1 MEDIR
6 KQTWAKLVA
15 MVVAIISG
23 FVLVVTGAASVAF
36 GTVPETQFKQS
47 EMEKAIQNQILE
59 GYGNYLIQDTGVL
72 DLEDDQ
78 KDQVAWDGLDGGNIR
93 YSVLRES
100 TDTGAASVLY
110 TNDATIT
117 KDSAQA
123 VVKVP
128 QASYSSYKMTQV
140 TMWSLLTGY
149 ANHNWYWEDGWRSRE
164 MTGIVYNKED
174 GLFYGKGATGN
185 YYLLSSFVRYN
196 DSVTTDVSSG
206 TTDSSNTEEASS
218 ELTSSRTD
226 IAGNYY
232 SLDSMA
238 TDGSAHYEYGNGQTL
253 KPEKIESWIRQAN
266 LFAFDGYEC
275 VFSEESKS
283 YPAIESVESIPSDKK
298 LIVGEYSILD
308 DGTIEYNAS
317 TLQGEQIYNYVIC
330 LSAKDPLGSTSMLKS
345 DVKDYMNDVHTL
357 TARICSFR
365 KTSGLWVILSALI
378 CVASFVFLMQA
389 AGRRKKDDEIHL
401 TWLDKVP
408 YGIMLTGM
416 GMVAVGCIGGA
427 MICVEAWFGMY
438 ITLGLGVALIL
449 ILLFAAEA
457 FTLLAFMSTATRVKA
472 KQFWNY
478 TICHQL
484 CRPFRWMIQQI
495 RENTKLS
502 VRVGIAIGILTF
514 VEMLVIA
521 GTDYDSGVEMMLFF
535 LYKCFEIPFVFS
547 IAFQIR
553 KAIDG
558 GRRMVRGDYSQPID
572 TKHMRGIFKE
582 HADNLNNLGQGI
594 SRAVDEQMKSE
605 RFKTELITNV
615 SHDIKTP
622 LTSIINYVDLM
633 EKEEIDNPKVQEY
646 LEVLDRQSARLK
658 KLIEDLMEASKAS
671 TGNIKVEL
679 EKCDATVMLTQIV
692 GEFEDRAKKNALDIV
707 VSSPEPPAN
716 IMADG
721 RHLWRVIDN
730 LMSNIC
736 KYAQPGTRV
745 YIDLE
750 KFNGMVIM
758 TFRNTSRYQ
767 LNISSEELMERF
779 VRGDSSRN
787 TEGSGL
793 GLSIAQSLTA
803 LMGGNFAI
811 QIDGDLFK
819 AILSFDEC
827 E

>member
-1 MEDIR
+1 
-6 KQTWAKLVA
+6 
-15 MVVAIISG
+15 MVV
-23 FVLVVTGAASVAF
+23 
-36 GTVPETQFKQS
+36 TVP
-47 EMEKAIQNQILE
+47 M
-59 GYGNYLIQDTGVL
+59 
-72 DLEDDQ
+72 
-78 KDQVAWDGLDGGNIR
+78 
-93 YSVLRES
+93 
-100 TDTGAASVLY
+100 
-110 TNDATIT
+110 
-117 KDSAQA
+117 
-123 VVKVP
+123 
-128 QASYSSYKMTQV
+128 ASYSSYKMTQV

-149 ANHNWYWEDGWRSRE
+149 ADHNWYWEDGGRSRE
-164 MTGIVYNKED
+164 MDGVVYNKED

-185 YYLLSSFVRYN
+185 YYLMSSFVRYDN
-196 DSVTTDVSSG
+196 SVTTDASTDTSDGAETEDTSSG
-206 TTDSSNTEEASS
+206 MDT
-218 ELTSSRTD
+218 
-226 IAGNYY
+226 AGTYY

-238 TDGSAHYEYGNGQTL
+238 TDGSAHYQYGDDLTL
-253 KPEKIESWIRQAN
+253 EPEKIESWIKQGS
-266 LFAFDGYEC
+266 LLEFDGYDC
-275 VFSEESKS
+275 AFADDSKS
-283 YPAIESVESIPSDKK
+283 YPVIESVDSIPSDKK

-317 TLQGEQIYNYVIC
+317 TLQGETIYNYQIC
-330 LSAKDPLGSTSMLKS
+330 LSAKDPLDSTSMLKS

-357 TARICSFR
+357 AARICSFR
-365 KTSGLWVILSALI
+365 KTSGIWVIISALI

-389 AGRRKKDDEIHL
+389 AGRRKRDDEIHL
-401 TWLDKVP
+401 TWIDRIP
-408 YGIMLTGM
+408 YGILLLAIILLDT
-416 GMVAVGCIGGA
+416 GCIAGA
-427 MICVEAWFGMY
+427 FLCVEAWYGMY
-438 ITLGLGVALIL
+438 ITQGLGLTLL
-449 ILLFAAEA
+449 LLLLFAAEGFTILA
-457 FTLLAFMSTATRVKA
+457 FTSAATRVKA
-472 KQFWNY
+472 KKFWNY
-478 TICHQL
+478 TLCHQL
-484 CRPFRWMIQQI
+484 CRPFHWMIRQI
-495 RENTKLS
+495 RQNTKLS
-502 VRVGIAIGILTF
+502 VRIAIALGALTF
-514 VEMLVIA
+514 VELIVIA
-521 GTDYDSGVEMMLFF
+521 STDYDSGMEMMLFF
-535 LYKCFEIPFVFS
+535 IYKCFEIPFVFM

-553 KAIDG
+553 KVIDG

-572 TKHMRGIFKE
+572 TKHMWGSFKE

-646 LEVLDRQSARLK
+646 LAVLDRQSARLK

-679 EKCDATVMLTQIV
+679 EKCDATVMLTQVV
-692 GEFEDRAKKNALDIV
+692 GEFEDRAKKSALDIV
-707 VSSPEPPAN
+707 VNSPEPPAN

-750 KFNGMVIM
+750 KYNGMVIM

-793 GLSIAQSLTA
+793 GLSIARSLTE

-827 E
+827 K

>member
-15 MVVAIISG
+15 LVLAIISG
-23 FVLVVTGAASVAF
+23 FVLVVTGAATVAF
-36 GTVPETQFKQS
+36 GTVPEMQLKQS
-47 EMEKAIQNQILE
+47 EMENELQKQLLT
-59 GYGNYLIQDTGVL
+59 GYGNYLIQDTGIL
-72 DLEDDQ
+72 DKEDDE
-78 KDQVAWDGLDGGNIR
+78 KGKVTWDGLDGGNIR
-93 YSVLRES
+93 YSVLREVTGTGES
-100 TDTGAASVLY
+100 TVLY
-110 TNDATIT
+110 TNDATVT
-117 KDSAQA
+117 QDSAQT
-123 VVKVP
+123 VVSVP
-128 QASYSSYKMTQV
+128 MTGYSSYTMKQV
-140 TMWSLLTGY
+140 TMWSLLSGY
-149 ANHNWYWEDGWRSRE
+149 ANRNWYWENSWRSRKID
-164 MTGIVYNKED
+164 GIVYNKED

-185 YYLLSSFVRYN
+185 YYLMSSFVRYADN
-196 DSVTTDVSSG
+196 AANGAEAADSTETAASITETDGVYYAL
-206 TTDSSNTEEASS
+206 DV
-218 ELTSSRTD
+218 LT
-226 IAGNYY
+226 
-232 SLDSMA
+232 
-238 TDGSAHYEYGNGQTL
+238 TDGSAYYEYGDNQKL
-253 KPEKIESWIRQAN
+253 DEEKINAWIKQN
-266 LFAFDGYEC
+266 DLFAFNDYNCTFTEDAASYPTIEC
-275 VFSEESKS
+275 VD
-283 YPAIESVESIPSDKK
+283 SIPSDRK
-298 LIVGEYSILD
+298 LVVGEYSLMD
-308 DGTIEYNAS
+308 DGSIEYDAS
-317 TLQGEQIYNYVIC
+317 TLQGENICNYLIC
-330 LSAKDPLGSTSMLKS
+330 LSAKDPLGNTSMLKS

-357 TARICSFR
+357 AARICSFR
-365 KTSGLWVILSALI
+365 KISGLWVALSAII
-378 CVASFVFLMQA
+378 CVAGFVFLMQA

-401 TWLDKVP
+401 TWLDKIP
-408 YGIMLTGM
+408 YGIMLIGIGM
-416 GMVAVGCIGGA
+416 AAVGCICGA
-427 MICVEAWFGMY
+427 VLCVEAWYNMY
-438 ITLGLGVALIL
+438 ITLGLGLAALL
-449 ILLFAAEA
+449 LFLFAAEGLTILA
-457 FTLLAFMSTATRVKA
+457 FTSTAVRVKSG
-472 KQFWNY
+472 KFWHY
-478 TICHQL
+478 TFCHQM
-484 CRPFRWMIQQI
+484 CRPFHWLIQQI

-502 VRVGIAIGILTF
+502 IRVGVAIGALTF
-514 VEMLVIA
+514 VELIVIA
-521 GTDYDSGVEMMLFF
+521 ATDYDSGTEMMLFF

-553 KAIDG
+553 KLIDG

-572 TKHMRGIFKE
+572 TKHMKGIFKE

-671 TGNIKVEL
+671 TGNIKVDL
-679 EKCDATVMLTQIV
+679 ERCDATVMLTQVV
-692 GEFEDRAKKNALDIV
+692 GEFEDRAKKNDLDIV

-750 KFNGMVIM
+750 KYNGMIIM